1 MSSSLRAQ
9 RSATSSVRPDSHR
22 PARSSP
28 TAAPDCTPCR
38 PPGPCFEHH
47 VRELIAALPNVRL
60 VDRCDVVGFIAQDD
74 RITGVRLI
82 PRSDNGAE
90 QDLVA
95 DLVVDT
101 TGRSGRTPAWL
112 EALGHTPPFDEHIR
126 IGVGYASCL
135 LRLDPAALNGDKLI
149 AIGPTV
155 ASRGDGDDGRGGR
168 LVAAHGPG
176 LPGPPPASGPQR
188 RHVVRR
194 TLSPAR
200 RLRSGGRREPID
212 DRVATY
218 RLESNLRRH
227 YERLR
232 HFPDGL
238 VVLGDAVT
246 SFNPIYGQGMTVAA
260 LQAVALRHCV
270 SQADRFTSRRF
281 LRTSARLATAAWDMT
296 TGADLDLPEVEGPR
310 PVKVRIINA
319 YMRRLMAAASHDTVL
334 ATAFMRVAG
343 MVDQPPTLLRPRN
356 VVRVLRGQHTARA
369 GVPTDHGRGWCA
381 VIMPSGAGPTGLRQ
395 SRVECRRVGL
405 SQRRQRRLPPD
416 SRPLRATPTSKA

>member
-1 MSSSLRAQ
+1 M
-9 RSATSSVRPDSHR
+9 
-22 PARSSP
+22 
-28 TAAPDCTPCR
+28 
-38 PPGPCFEHH
+38 
-47 VRELIAALPNVRL
+47 
-60 VDRCDVVGFIAQDD
+60 DRCDVVGLIAQDD

-112 EALGHTPPFDEHIR
+112 EALGHTPPLDEHIR

-149 AIGPTV
+149 AIGPHRGQPWGMAMMAVEDGGSLLTV
-155 ASRGDGDDGRGGR
+155 LGYRGHHPPPDLAGVMSFVARSAPPDVYEA
-168 LVAAHGPG
+168 VAA
-176 LPGPPPASGPQR
+176 AQ
-188 RHVVRR
+188 
-194 TLSPAR
+194 
-200 RLRSGGRREPID
+200 PID

-356 VVRVLRGQHTARA
+356 VVRVLRGQHTARLEFPRITD
-369 GVPTDHGRGWCA
+369 GVGVR
-381 VIMPSGAGPTGLRQ
+381 
-395 SRVECRRVGL
+395 
-405 SQRRQRRLPPD
+405 
-416 SRPLRATPTSKA
+416 